1 MPGGRTERD
10 AVSISAAAAS
20 AADLGAR
27 GRDSRRGGRE
37 PCGGGHRRD
46 RLWQEHSAL
55 PDPPPP
61 RIHPS
66 GRHRRHPAPPRR
78 RGLRFQVPL
87 LISFYCSITFAR
99 YAFCCV
105 GRSWA
110 VERVYELGLELP
122 LLHFYK
128 GDCLLDSPLILFL
141 PKLSPRNKQNLER
154 TIV

>member
-1 MPGGRTERD
+1 MHLAQAEKKTRERLVPGGRTERD
-10 AVSISAAAAS
+10 AVSISAAAS

-46 RLWQEHSAL
+46 RLGQEHSAL

-78 RGLRFQVPL
+78 CGLRFQVPL
-87 LISFYCSITFAR
+87 LITFLALSRAR
-99 YAFCCV
+99 GMLFAAWVAV
-105 GRSWA
+105 G
-110 VERVYELGLELP
+110 RVYELGLEL
-122 LLHFYK
+122 H
-128 GDCLLDSPLILFL
+128 IL
-141 PKLSPRNKQNLER
+141 
-154 TIV
+154 